1 MLAEFYFLPFNYSLL
16 YRAACV
22 PATPSGHAMR
32 TRSRECVHPPDPP
45 FRFLE
50 CFVVVFCMCWRGRG
64 CIGGGEA
71 VRAPGKPG
79 ERTGPQLVLFKRFKS
94 LHDTSLDR
102 TCALN
107 LRGERMRDGVVLLS
121 SSQGGCE
128 LPKLLLTKCL

>member
-1 MLAEFYFLPFNYSLL
+1 MTPRFARLSSNQISAAL
-16 YRAACV
+16 Y
-22 PATPSGHAMR
+22 
-32 TRSRECVHPPDPP
+32 
-45 FRFLE
+45 
-50 CFVVVFCMCWRGRG
+50 VF
-64 CIGGGEA
+64 GGGEA

-128 LPKLLLTKCL
+128 LPKLLLTKCHFHESLVFLK